1 MPAQSSPR
9 PRREQQKRERDRR
22 DRRPTPAVSNTL
34 TGPPDAP
41 VGESTPFET
50 LLRIIRVH
58 KIWVLQG
65 LIIVPVVVMA
75 FTLTQGKE
83 YTATA
88 NLLFRDDTTIST
100 TNNTGSI
107 SDPTRVAATND
118 ALIALPTV
126 AGRAARIAGDDITAG
141 DVRTAINIG
150 SGQESD
156 VVEID
161 ARPRALGGH
170 RQRVRRGVHRL
181 PQGDRPEAA
190 AGRDR
195 PGLAADRGAAAQRA
209 RLRAG

>member
-22 DRRPTPAVSNTL
+22 DRRPTPAISNTL

-41 VGESTPFET
+41 APESTPFET

-65 LIIVPVVVMA
+65 LIIVPLVVMA
-75 FTLTQGKE
+75 FTLTQEKE

-88 NLLFRDDTTIST
+88 NLLFRSDP
-100 TNNTGSI
+100 TNVLNQNTGGSI

-126 AGRAARIAGDDITAG
+126 AGRAAQIAVPEPKRSPLCQALSIGPPERTMAG
-141 DVRTAINIG
+141 
-150 SGQESD
+150 
-156 VVEID
+156 
-161 ARPRALGGH
+161 
-170 RQRVRRGVHRL
+170 RL
-181 PQGDRPEAA
+181 TVAA
-190 AGRDR
+190 AIR
-195 PGLAADRGAAAQRA
+195 Q
-209 RLRAG
+209 AGVVLSQPVISTTPSSG

>member
-22 DRRPTPAVSNTL
+22 DRRPTPAISNTL

-41 VGESTPFET
+41 ALESTPFET

-65 LIIVPVVVMA
+65 LIIVPLVVMA

-88 NLLFRDDTTIST
+88 NLLFRDDTTLST
-100 TNNTGSI
+100 AQATGSI

-126 AGRAARIAGDDITAG
+126 AGRAARIAGDGVTAG
-141 DVRTAINIG
+141 DVRAAINIS

-156 VVEID
+156 VVEINATTPD
-161 ARPRALGGH
+161 
-170 RQRVRRGVHRL
+170 
-181 PQGDRPEAA
+181 PERSAA
-190 AGRDR
+190 IAN
-195 PGLAADRGAAAQRA
+195 
-209 RLRAG
+209 